1 MKNKKNFETIY
12 TEYFEIVYKYLC
24 FLTRNSD
31 IAEELAQET
40 FYKAILKIDTFKG
53 QAQISSWLCQIAKN
67 LWYDELKKNKKFD
80 VIDSDIFTQIKSNEN
95 IENDF
100 IRTEEQQ
107 ELLKRINSLDEVTR
121 NVMFFRIYGN
131 LTFKEIAEILRQK

>member
-1 MKNKKNFETIY
+1 MINIEEIY
-12 TEYFEIVYKYLC
+12 NEYFKVVYRYLC
-24 FLTRNSD
+24 FLTKNND

-67 LWYDELKKNKKFD
+67 LWYDELKKNKKIDAF
-80 VIDSDIFTQIKSNEN
+80 DSDFFTQISSNEN
-95 IENDF
+95 IESDF
-100 IRTEEQQ
+100 IRAEEQQ
-107 ELLKRINSLDEVTR
+107 ELLKRINSLDKVTR

-131 LTFKEIAEILRQK
+131 LTFKEIAEILR

>member
-1 MKNKKNFETIY
+1 MKNKRDFETIY

-24 FLTRNSD
+24 FLTKNSD

-67 LWYDELKKNKKFD
+67 LWYDEVKKNKKIDAF
-80 VIDSDIFTQIKSNEN
+80 DSDVFTQISSNEN

-100 IRTEEQQ
+100 IRAEEQQ
-107 ELLKRINSLDEVTR
+107 ELLNRINSLDEVTR

-131 LTFKEIAEILRQK
+131 LTFKEIAEILR